1 MALDYVKEGRIAVFT
16 LNRPEV
22 RNAINLPLLREF
34 HEALLDFRNDDD
46 LWVGILTGAGD
57 RAFCAGADV
66 KEFLPVVK
74 EAHER
79 PWIIP
84 PTLGKIELWKPM
96 IAAINGYALGGGF
109 ELVMQCDI
117 RIAAE
122 HARLGLPEV
131 TVGMMPGNGGT
142 QRLPRLIPF
151 GIAAEM
157 LFTGQAIDAQE
168 AYRLGLVNRVVPLEQ
183 LMPTAKEMAEAICQV
198 APLAVI
204 GCKEALYKGIN
215 MTLEQGLQLEIAT
228 MRNVQSTEDYAEG
241 TRAFAEKRKPV
252 WKGK

>member
-1 MALDYVKEGRIAVFT
+1 MALDYVKEGRTAIFT
-16 LNRPEV
+16 MNRPEV
-22 RNAINLPLLREF
+22 RNAINLQLLREF
-34 HEALLDFRNDDD
+34 HEALLDFRNDDN

-57 RAFCAGADV
+57 KAFCAGADV

-84 PTLGKIELWKPM
+84 PTLGQLELWKPM
-96 IAAINGYALGGGF
+96 IVAINGYALGGGF

-142 QRLPRLIPF
+142 QRLPRLVPF
-151 GIAAEM
+151 SIAAEM
-157 LFTGQAIDAQE
+157 LFTGKAIEAQE

-183 LMPTAKEMAEAICQV
+183 LMPIAKEMAECICQV
-198 APLAVI
+198 APLAVR

-215 MTLEQGLQLEIAT
+215 MTLEQGLQMEIAT
-228 MRNVQSTEDYAEG
+228 MRNVQSTEDYTEG
-241 TRAFAEKRKPV
+241 TKAFAEKRKAV